1 VTLRRGVCGWRWWG
15 PAGWAGPLRVS
26 GEEQQRFCCCAAD
39 GCRLSSQ
46 RPGGI
51 RPRPIPSPV
60 SPMLKRFFSGG
71 NVLNLLLVFVPL
83 AMLMEWVLHSPPLWI
98 FVVSCLAVIPLAG
111 QMGHA
116 TEEIADRVGEG
127 VGGLL
132 NATFGNAAELII
144 AIVALRAGL
153 YDLVKASIT
162 GSIIGNVLLVFGL
175 SALVGGLR
183 FETQRFN
190 RTAAGLGSTLLV
202 LSAVGLVV
210 PAIFHYLV
218 GATAPLAER
227 NLSLEI
233 AVVLMATYVLSLIF
247 TLRTHKHLYMG
258 DAAAATAKGDA
269 TPHAPHGSVGR
280 AVGKLVVATI
290 GVAVMAEFLVAAAS
304 ETAESLG
311 WSEVFVGVIVVA
323 IIGNAAEHS
332 TAVLMAAK
340 NRMDAAI
347 NIAVGSSIQIALFVA
362 PLLVFLSYLIGP
374 RPMDLIFTPLEVLA
388 VGTCVGIMAF
398 CANDGESHWMEGVQ
412 LLAVYVILGIA
423 FFFLPV

>member
-1 VTLRRGVCGWRWWG
+1 
-15 PAGWAGPLRVS
+15 
-26 GEEQQRFCCCAAD
+26 
-39 GCRLSSQ
+39 
-46 RPGGI
+46 
-51 RPRPIPSPV
+51 
-60 SPMLKRFFSGG
+60 MLKRVFATE
-71 NVLNLLLVFVPL
+71 NLLNLLLVFVPV

-98 FVVSCLAVIPLAG
+98 FVVSCLAIIPLAG

-116 TEEIADRVGEG
+116 TEEIAERVGEG

-190 RTAAGLGSTLLV
+190 RTAAGLGGTLLV
-202 LSAVGLVV
+202 LSAVGLIF
-210 PAIFHYLV
+210 PAVFHSLV
-218 GATAPLAER
+218 GNNAAAVER

-233 AVVLMATYVLSLIF
+233 AIVLMATYVLSLLF
-247 TLRTHKHLYMG
+247 TLRTHRHLYVG
-258 DAAAATAKGDA
+258 DAGDGIAEQKEGHTAPLWK
-269 TPHAPHGSVGR
+269 PI
-280 AVGKLVVATI
+280 GKLLLATV
-290 GVAVMAEFLVAAAS
+290 GVAVIAEFLVAAATH
-304 ETAESLG
+304 TAESLG

-332 TAVLMAAK
+332 TAILMAAK

-362 PLLVFLSYLIGP
+362 PLLVFLSYFIGP
-374 RPMDLIFTPLEVLA
+374 RPMDLLFTPLEVLSIVA
-388 VGTCVGIMAF
+388 AAGIMAF
-398 CANDGESHWMEGVQ
+398 CGNDGESHWMEGVQ
-412 LLAVYVILGIA
+412 LLAVYVIIGIA

>member
-1 VTLRRGVCGWRWWG
+1 MTK
-15 PAGWAGPLRVS
+15 
-26 GEEQQRFCCCAAD
+26 
-39 GCRLSSQ
+39 RLLSAE
-46 RPGGI
+46 
-51 RPRPIPSPV
+51 
-60 SPMLKRFFSGG
+60 
-71 NVLNLLLVFVPL
+71 NALNLLLVFVPV
-83 AMLMEWVLHSPPLWI
+83 AMLMEWVFHSPALWI
-98 FVVSCLAVIPLAG
+98 FVVSCLGIIPLAG

-116 TEEIADRVGEG
+116 TERISERVGQG
-127 VGGLL
+127 LGGLL

-144 AIVALRAGL
+144 AIMALRAGL

-218 GATAPLAER
+218 GATAPVAER

-233 AVVLMATYVLSLIF
+233 SIVLMATYIASLFF

-258 DAAAATAKGDA
+258 DSGEAAREGAH
-269 TPHAPHGSVGR
+269 PEPGSLGKAVGR
-280 AVGKLVVATI
+280 LVLATL
-290 GVAVMAEFLVAAAS
+290 GVAIMAEFLVAAAS
-304 ETAESLG
+304 ETAERLG

-332 TAVLMAAK
+332 TAIIMAAK
-340 NRMDAAI
+340 NKMDAAI

-362 PLLVFLSYLIGP
+362 PLLVFLSYLLGP

-388 VGTCVGIMAF
+388 VAACVGIMAF

-423 FFFLPV
+423 FFFLPVP